1 MSEKIAEILREF
13 LIEERQKNPSINE
26 TAISK
31 KIDIPPTTFNRLLNG
46 YSKKASLTTIIKLIQ
61 FIPELKKNLPEEVV
75 KMFEVTM
82 EKKTSEYMG
91 QMLEALLSDKYL
103 FICWALAFSK
113 KGITEDEI
121 RESFGEHG
129 LLALETLEKKNI
141 VAKNERGSY
150 RIRELDKK
158 ITFSFQLIKAH
169 LIFLAEEYKPGNLQT
184 NYIQYRVD
192 YLNEKGRDQLMQAH
206 KEFHRKTQRIM
217 SDKENKGDTPY
228 FSAGFSDALLN
239 RKLKEVK

>member
-61 FIPELKKNLPEEVV
+61 FISELKKNLPEEIV
-75 KMFEVTM
+75 KVFEVTM

-91 QMLEALLSDKYL
+91 QMLEDLLSDKYL
-103 FICWALAFSK
+103 FICWSLAFSK
-113 KGITEDEI
+113 KGFTEDEI
-121 RESFGEHG
+121 RESFGSHG

-141 VAKNERGSY
+141 IAKNERGHY
-150 RIRELDKK
+150 RIREPDKK

-169 LIFLAEEYKPGNLQT
+169 LIFLTEEYKPGNLQT

-217 SDKENKGDTPY
+217 SDEKHKGDIPC
-228 FSAGFSDALLN
+228 FSMHYSDTLLDI
-239 RKLKEVK
+239 KSKETK